1 MADWFLLKKTTL
13 FYCFWLW
20 DVVTWDFKDRLSY
33 FIYVM
38 CTFLDLA
45 GILDVIQPL
54 VGRGKMFPNW
64 LASSCV
70 SLGEI
75 GFTNFFLSFFCSEI
89 GTLAYS
95 LVYLS
100 VFANSKPRSSRTW
113 EGKLETANA
122 CLQSKSSVFCKMLAT
137 LLRHSLYFE
146 GEPSSCSV
154 CVSFTTAWRVAGQCF
169 LDSQSFPFKVQL

>member
-1 MADWFLLKKTTL
+1 MSD
-13 FYCFWLW
+13 
-20 DVVTWDFKDRLSY
+20 

-89 GTLAYS
+89 GTLAYRV
-95 LVYLS
+95 LFILAYLLTLS
-100 VFANSKPRSSRTW
+100 PEVV
-113 EGKLETANA
+113 ELERVNW
-122 CLQSKSSVFCKMLAT
+122 KRRMLAFKAKA
-137 LLRHSLYFE
+137 LYFAK
-146 GEPSSCSV
+146 C
-154 CVSFTTAWRVAGQCF
+154 W
-169 LDSQSFPFKVQL
+169 LHY